1 MSESSSHA
9 EAHVKIQDVTFY
21 RGTRRIYDGLNVA
34 FPRGKIT
41 AIMGPSGTGKTT
53 LLRMIGGQLRA
64 DKGQVLVD
72 EADVCKM
79 SRSDLFELRKNKMG
93 MLFQTSGLFT
103 DLNVFEN
110 VAFPLRVH
118 TNLSENMI
126 RDLVLMKLEAVGLR
140 GAREMMPAE
149 LSGGMIR
156 RVALARSIAMDPE
169 LIMYDEPFTGLDP
182 ISMGMILRLI
192 KGLNEALGLT
202 SLLVSHD
209 VDESCQIADYLCIL
223 SEGKVIGF
231 GTPDELRNGDN
242 AEVRQFLNGDP
253 DGPVPFHYPAADYRE
268 DLMAGDPS

>member
-1 MSESSSHA
+1 MSGSSSHA

-72 EADVCKM
+72 EADVGKM

-118 TNLSENMI
+118 TNLSEN
-126 RDLVLMKLEAVGLR
+126 
-140 GAREMMPAE
+140 
-149 LSGGMIR
+149 
-156 RVALARSIAMDPE
+156 
-169 LIMYDEPFTGLDP
+169 
-182 ISMGMILRLI
+182 
-192 KGLNEALGLT
+192 
-202 SLLVSHD
+202 
-209 VDESCQIADYLCIL
+209 
-223 SEGKVIGF
+223 
-231 GTPDELRNGDN
+231 
-242 AEVRQFLNGDP
+242 
-253 DGPVPFHYPAADYRE
+253 
-268 DLMAGDPS
+268 